1 MLIYYSLLEDKYI
14 RQFLLVFVTFA
25 SVASLVTEQNG
36 KIYDVVFIHLECLH
50 QL

>member
-14 RQFLLVFVTFA
+14 RQLLLEFVTFA
-25 SVASLVTEQNG
+25 SLVAEQNG
-36 KIYDVVFIHLECLH
+36 KIYDVVSIHLECVH